1 MKFSIIVPTFNRAKH
16 LEKLVLS
23 VINQSFTSW
32 ELIIVDDLS
41 TDDTEIKIRQLE
53 NNNIRFHKRN
63 SIIKGAC
70 QCRNEGL
77 LMAEGEYVIFLDS
90 DDELTSNCLLS
101 RLRLI
106 DGSAYN
112 FVVSN
117 GILKNQRNG
126 SKYLWN
132 IPTKQIDLE
141 RFLKLDSPWQ
151 TTGPTFRKSWLIKE
165 NILWDS
171 NLNIW
176 QDVDFHIQ
184 ILSKTNRYFVAWDE
198 QPNYIVNVNEV
209 DSISRV
215 DFYNPEKL
223 SSQKYLFEKLKN
235 NFERNLDTMFCSI
248 FNSLLK
254 TRRYSEII
262 FFLRAHNNV
271 NFKKSIRIL
280 YWCNLILNI
289 ISFNR
294 INVNLE
300 KKFHFLESTIGKFE
314 WRND

>member
-1 MKFSIIVPTFNRAKH
+1 MKFSIIVPTFNRETH
-16 LEKLVLS
+16 VEKLVLS
-23 VINQSFTSW
+23 IINQSYTSW

-41 TDDTEIKIRQLE
+41 TDSTEIKIRQFQK
-53 NNNIRFHKRN
+53 NKNIQFHKRK

-77 LMAEGEYVIFLDS
+77 LMAKGEYVIFLDS
-90 DDELTSNCLLS
+90 DDELTSNCLFS
-101 RLRLI
+101 RLKLI
-106 DGSAYN
+106 DGSDYD

-117 GILKNQRNG
+117 GILKNQRF
-126 SKYLWN
+126 SRYYLWN
-132 IPTKQIDLE
+132 IPTKQFDLE

-184 ILSKTNRYFVAWDE
+184 ILSKTNSYFVAWDE

-215 DFYNPEKL
+215 DFYNPDKL
-223 SSQKYLFEKLKN
+223 SSQKYLFKKLKN
-235 NFERNLDTMFCSI
+235 NFERNLDTMFHSI
-248 FNSLLK
+248 INSLLK
-254 TRRYSEII
+254 TRSYSEVI
-262 FFLRAHNNV
+262 FFLSSHNDV
-271 NFKKSIRIL
+271 NLRKTIRI
-280 YWCNLILNI
+280 
-289 ISFNR
+289 
-294 INVNLE
+294 
-300 KKFHFLESTIGKFE
+300 
-314 WRND
+314 